1 MQRKLLVSYMTLGY
15 PNETDYLTFIKG
27 ADELGT
33 DIFEVGYP
41 PSFAKYDGPA
51 IRRSYDHVTKLYKD
65 FMDLV
70 RKTREATEKKIIVL
84 TYLEDFVDTLGEFLA
99 ELKEAGVDGVLFPD
113 LLIDYAKDYKKF
125 VEAIEEK
132 GLEPTIFTSPS
143 VPDKLIAEV
152 APLSRPFLYY
162 GVRPTT
168 GVILPISVDSLVRR
182 VRSFVRNKLVLGFG
196 LNNEADLRKALEA
209 GADGVA
215 IGTAYIEAIEKG
227 GVKEALE
234 VVKHLRGVLDELS

>member
-1 MQRKLLVSYMTLGY
+1 MTRRLLVSYMTLGY
-15 PNETDYLTFIKG
+15 PDKSQYFEFIKG
-27 ADELGT
+27 ADEAGT
-33 DIFEVGYP
+33 DIFELGFP

-51 IRRSYDHVTKLYKD
+51 IRRSYDVVTKKYAD
-65 FMDLV
+65 FFELIA
-70 RKTREATEKKIIVL
+70 KTRELTDKELIIL
-84 TYLEDFVDTLGEFLA
+84 TYLEDFADNLDEFLDK
-99 ELKEAGVDGVLFPD
+99 LKKVGVNGVLFPD
-113 LLIDYAKDYKKF
+113 LLIDFSKDYKAYINK
-125 VEAIEEK
+125 IESH
-132 GLEPTIFTSPS
+132 GLDPTIFTSPS

-168 GVILPISVDSLVRR
+168 GVILPVSVDSLVKR

-215 IGTAYIEAIEKG
+215 IGTAYIEAFEKG
-227 GVKEALE
+227 GLVPALE
-234 VVKHLRGVLDELS
+234 IAKRMRAILDEYS